1 MNNKVSYR
9 YARGLFQLA
18 KDQNLLEDFLSDC
31 QLILNHEQNKE
42 FSDLVMNPTLSK
54 EKKQKIFME
63 VFKGQVSIKFL
74 DFFKLLIAKGRETHL
89 FSITK
94 TYIMLYNKV
103 KSIIVTEVVSATPL
117 ENNVLKMI
125 KEKFA
130 SLGEIEITQTIDK
143 NIVGGII
150 VKVGDLQY
158 DLSIRNQINSVKR
171 AFKI

>member
-9 YARGLFQLA
+9 YASGLFQLA
-18 KDQNLLEDFLSDC
+18 KDQNLLKDFLSDC
-31 QLILNHEQNKE
+31 QLILKHEQNKE
-42 FSDLVMNPTLSK
+42 FSELVMNPTLSK
-54 EKKQKIFME
+54 DKKLEIFME
-63 VFKGQVSIKFL
+63 AFKGQVSIKFL
-74 DFFKLLIAKGRETHL
+74 DFFELLITKGREIHL
-89 FSITK
+89 FSITR
-94 TYIMLYNKV
+94 TYIMLYNKL
-103 KSIIVTEVVSATPL
+103 KSIIVAEVVSATPL
-117 ENNVLKMI
+117 ENNVLNMI

-130 SLGEIEITQTIDK
+130 SRGKIEITQTIDK

>member
-18 KDQNLLEDFLSDC
+18 KDQGLLRDILSDC
-31 QLILNHEQNKE
+31 QLILKHEQNKE
-42 FSDLVMNPTLSK
+42 FSDLLMNPTLNK

-63 VFKGQVSIKFL
+63 AFKGQVSIKFL
-74 DFFKLLIAKGRETHL
+74 DFFKLLITKGRETHL

-125 KEKFA
+125 KEKFT

-143 NIVGGII
+143 SIVGGII

>member
-1 MNNKVSYR
+1 LNNKVSYR

-18 KDQNLLEDFLSDC
+18 KDQNLLEDFLGDC
-31 QLILNHEQNKE
+31 QLILKYEQNKE
-42 FSDLVMNPTLSK
+42 FSDLVMNPTLRK
-54 EKKQKIFME
+54 EKKQEIFME
-63 VFKGQVSIKFL
+63 AFKGQVSIKFL
-74 DFFKLLIAKGRETHL
+74 DFFKLLITKGRETHL

>member
-1 MNNKVSYR
+1 
-9 YARGLFQLA
+9 
-18 KDQNLLEDFLSDC
+18 
-31 QLILNHEQNKE
+31 
-42 FSDLVMNPTLSK
+42 
-54 EKKQKIFME
+54 
-63 VFKGQVSIKFL
+63 
-74 DFFKLLIAKGRETHL
+74 
-89 FSITK
+89 
-94 TYIMLYNKV
+94 MLYNKV

>member
-18 KDQNLLEDFLSDC
+18 KDQGLLKDILSDC
-31 QLILNHEQNKE
+31 QLILEHEQNKE

-63 VFKGQVSIKFL
+63 AFKSQVSIKFL
-74 DFFKLLIAKGRETHL
+74 DFFKLLITKGRETHL

-125 KEKFA
+125 KEKFT

-143 NIVGGII
+143 SIVGGII

>member
-63 VFKGQVSIKFL
+63 VFNGQVSIKFL

-130 SLGEIEITQTIDK
+130 SLGDIEITQTIDK

>member
-1 MNNKVSYR
+1 MKS
-9 YARGLFQLA
+9 L
-18 KDQNLLEDFLSDC
+18 
-31 QLILNHEQNKE
+31 
-42 FSDLVMNPTLSK
+42 TLSK
-54 EKKQKIFME
+54 NPFS
-63 VFKGQVSIKFL
+63 VFPGFGLKFL
-74 DFFKLLIAKGRETHL
+74 DFFKLLITKGRETHL

-94 TYIMLYNKV
+94 TYIMLYNKF
-103 KSIIVTEVVSATPL
+103 KSIIVTEVVSAAPL
-117 ENNVLKMI
+117 ESNVLNMI

-130 SLGEIEITQTIDK
+130 SLGEIEITQTIDN